1 MRMRQAVLQ
10 FVAELYLLYCEYYL
24 PFNCIIC
31 SYFSHVN
38 PAGKKYKVN
47 LRFFSVAVQTLP
59 LRNTTDIHSYLTFLT
74 HAANAIMI
82 NKKIIFIFLICM
94 HISFKLKL
102 LKSLPLCAVNSQSS
116 LQKESFPGLICTH
129 FTKQEASLQKE
140 AHPGSQPH
148 SQKGGRIL

>member
-1 MRMRQAVLQ
+1 MRRATFQT
-10 FVAELYLLYCEYYL
+10 VAEPYLLYYEYYL

-38 PAGKKYKVN
+38 PAGKKHKVN

-59 LRNTTDIHSYLTFLT
+59 LRNTTDIHSYLTSLT

-82 NKKIIFIFLICM
+82 NKKIIFIFLMYM
-94 HISFKLKL
+94 HIFFKLKL
-102 LKSLPLCAVNSQSS
+102 LKSIPLCAVNSQSS

-129 FTKQEASLQKE
+129 FIK
-140 AHPGSQPH
+140 
-148 SQKGGRIL
+148 

>member
-38 PAGKKYKVN
+38 PAGKKNKVN

-102 LKSLPLCAVNSQSS
+102 LKSIPLCAVNSQSS
-116 LQKESFPGLICTH
+116 LQKNHSRVLSVHT
-129 FTKQEASLQKE
+129 LQNKKLPCRKE
-140 AHPGSQPH
+140 AHPGS
-148 SQKGGRIL
+148 